1 MRREQLLAEQSS
13 IAFLFSKK
21 VWSQQQLSRDYAKV
35 NYADSSGPTT
45 WALNW

>member
-1 MRREQLLAEQSS
+1 MSRNRLLAEQSS
-13 IAFLFSKK
+13 IAFRLSNK
-21 VWSQQQLSRDYAKV
+21 VWSQQPLSQDYDKV